1 MKTAVFTSTISPTL
15 LAWVAAEAKRTKRT
29 RRDVLEDALARYQ
42 REMIRAKMRADFA
55 REDPEEMREW
65 AEWGMKE
72 WSEDLAK
79 YD

>member
-15 LAWVAAEAKRTKRT
+15 LAWVASEAKRTKRT
-29 RRDVLEDALARYQ
+29 RRDVLEDALVRYQ
-42 REMIRAKMRADFA
+42 HAMMTSRLRADLA
-55 REDPEEMREW
+55 AEDPAEMREW